1 MIRSAAARGRVSM
14 LTMATMLTMPDS
26 ENPNSSNFAPR
37 SQHEARAL
45 ASMVVAS
52 LPFPPLPVVVL
63 QGEDGA
69 DGMASSFDLLQ
80 TAVMNSV
87 MNSQLGL
94 RPGGKDAEALARS
107 KQATLERLQRDM
119 AALYVEADGQASQ
132 NSANSPDDRAWVQ
145 RAYDIFCAAFRSFL
159 LDHYAIS
166 SRDLRF
172 YPADAVAADSVL
184 VQQGTSHWRASRL
197 LAGDA
202 GAAGEESGAGEDEA
216 AACPAS
222 PPWLRKGCSGARFSS
237 YKQMVRAYALDLAT
251 LSD

>member
-1 MIRSAAARGRVSM
+1 
-14 LTMATMLTMPDS
+14 
-26 ENPNSSNFAPR
+26 
-37 SQHEARAL
+37 
-45 ASMVVAS
+45 MVVAS
-52 LPFPPLPVVVL
+52 LPFPPLPVMVL

-80 TAVMNSV
+80 TAVMNS
-87 MNSQLGL
+87 QLGL
-94 RPGGKDAEALARS
+94 RPADRDAAALARS
-107 KQATLERLQRDM
+107 KQATLQRLQRDM
-119 AALYVEADGQASQ
+119 AALYVEADWQ
-132 NSANSPDDRAWVQ
+132 NSPDDWACVQ
-145 RAYDIFCAAFRSFL
+145 RAYDIYCAAFRSFL

-172 YPADAVAADSVL
+172 YPAEAVAADSVL
-184 VQQGTSHWRASRL
+184 VQQGTSHWRASLL

-202 GAAGEESGAGEDEA
+202 GAAAGDESGAGEENEAA
-216 AACPAS
+216 AACPACPAC